1 VAGADDVADVDVT
14 EAVPV
19 EFDVPLAGITVGSAA
34 RLIEYTVAPMSKPRS
49 AVLAIVFIDLP
60 DLATWRPCTGYAGC
74 STYSDRFGKIGRAS

>member
-1 VAGADDVADVDVT
+1 MAEVDIT

-19 EFDVPLAGITVGSAA
+19 AFGVPLTGVKVGSAA
-34 RLIEYTVAPMSKPRS
+34 KLIEHSVAPMSKPRS